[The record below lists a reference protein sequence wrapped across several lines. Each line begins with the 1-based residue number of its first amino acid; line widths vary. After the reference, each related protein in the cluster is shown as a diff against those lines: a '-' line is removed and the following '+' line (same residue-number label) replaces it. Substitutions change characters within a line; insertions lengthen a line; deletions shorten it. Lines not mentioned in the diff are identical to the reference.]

1 MAKDYYE
8 ILGVSKSASDEEIKK
23 AFRKL
28 AHQHHPDKKGG
39 DEAKFKEINEAY
51 QVLSNKE
58 KRTQYD
64 QFGTTFEDAA
74 RGGAGF
80 SYQDFAR
87 GGAGFSWDD
96 IFGSASPFGR
106 SSRTQQAEGEDFD
119 FGDIGDIFGD
129 IFGLGRSRQRQRRK
143 KRGSD
148 IEMEMQ
154 IDFREAVFG
163 TDKVI
168 ELYKN
173 IVCPHCSG
181 SGAEPGSKVVSCSTC
196 QGSGQVEQIQSTFL
210 GQMRTVG
217 ICPTCQ
223 GEGKIAKDKCK
234 KCRGQGY
241 IKDTKK
247 IKIKIPAGID
257 NGQSIRLSGEG
268 EVGSKGA
275 TPGDLYVV
283 IRVKQDPEFERKGND
298 IYTRQE
304 ISFSQAALGDKIQ
317 VNTLDGEIMLKIPS
331 GTQSGKIFRLRDKG
345 VPYLQSRGRGDHLV
359 EIIVK
364 TPERLS
370 RKSKQLFEEL
380 AEEKD

>member
-8 ILGVSKSASDEEIKK
+8 ILGISKSATDEEIKR

-58 KRTQYD
+58 KRAQYD

-80 SYQDFAR
+80 SYQDFSR

-106 SSRTQQAEGEDFD
+106 TGRTQQAGYEDFD

-129 IFGLGRSRQRQRRK
+129 IFGLGRRSPRQRRK

-148 IEMEMQ
+148 IEMQME

-163 TDKVI
+163 AEKII

-173 IVCPHCSG
+173 VVCSHCSG
-181 SGAEPGSKVVSCSTC
+181 SGHEAGTRITNCSKC
-196 QGSGQVEQIQSTFL
+196 GGIGQVEQIQSTFL
-210 GQMRTVG
+210 GRIRTVG
-217 ICPTCQ
+217 VCPVCQ

-257 NGQSIRLSGEG
+257 NGQSIRLAGEG
-268 EVGSKGA
+268 EAGSKGSN
-275 TPGDLYVV
+275 PGDLYVV
-283 IRVKQDPEFERKGND
+283 IRVREDSEFERKGND

-304 ISFSQAALGDKIQ
+304 ISFSQAALGDKIKI
-317 VNTLDGEIMLKIPS
+317 NTLDGEVMLKISS

-345 VPYLQSRGRGDHLV
+345 VPYLQNRGRGDQLV

-370 RKSKQLFEEL
+370 RKAKQLFEEL
-380 AEEKD
+380 AQDED